1 MADSQKE
8 NGVEKANTF
17 FVRAEE
23 VALTHNFDYAIDMY
37 LEGLKCAPDALEG
50 HLALRKFALDRRS
63 KNGKKPSVIEKVKHH
78 GGKTPL
84 EEMLNAEYL
93 LARDPDHLPYAEAL
107 LKAAATGGYK
117 KTVAWIAQV
126 IFEVN
131 RNSNKPSFATYV
143 LLKDCYAKAEMFNE
157 AINACKY
164 AIELK
169 KNHPEL
175 LDEMRDLCAK
185 MTVRDG
191 KYGQAED
198 FRDSIRDKKKQEKL
212 HAQDGA
218 VKSPEYLAEALDD
231 AKKAFDANPE
241 SPVNI
246 LELAEAHFDLGT
258 EQGYKDSLIVLQ
270 KASLKYKEFTF
281 KRRIGELKIRK
292 FKENIRSAKAAV
304 DADPDNKELKKKFD
318 EALEHFAA
326 LELEHYKGCVANY
339 STDLHMK
346 YEYALRLL
354 VNNQYNDAI
363 PLFQE
368 AQRDP
373 QRRIH
378 AMDKTGLCFFFKGWY
393 TDAIDIFKK
402 ALDSCE
408 IKDSAIA
415 KELRYNLARSYQ
427 QVSRTQEALDI
438 FRKLAQL
445 DFNYKDVA
453 KRVDDLRNLKE

>member
-1 MADSQKE
+1 MADPQKE
-8 NGVEKANTF
+8 NGNEKADAF

-23 VALTHNFDYAIDMY
+23 VALTSNFDYAIDLY
-37 LEGLKCAPDALEG
+37 LEGLSRSPDAIEG
-50 HLALRKFALDRRS
+50 HLALRKLAFNRRS
-63 KNGKKPSVIEKVKHH
+63 QKGKKPSVIEKVKYH
-78 GGKTPL
+78 GGKTLL

-93 LARDPDHLPYAEAL
+93 LARDPGHLPYAEAL
-107 LKAAATGGYK
+107 LKAAAAEGHK
-117 KTVAWIAQV
+117 NTVAWIAHV
-126 IFEVN
+126 IFEMS
-131 RNSNKPSFATYV
+131 RNGNKPTFALYI
-143 LLKDCYAKAEMFNE
+143 LLKDCYAKVEMFDE
-157 AINACKY
+157 AIHACTC

-175 LDEMRDLCAK
+175 LDEMRDLCASK
-185 MTVRDG
+185 TVKDG
-191 KYGQAED
+191 GYGQTED

-212 HAQDGA
+212 HAQNEA
-218 VKSPEYLAEALDD
+218 VKSTEYLAEALDD
-231 AKKAFDANPE
+231 AKKAFDAGPE
-241 SPVNI
+241 SPINI
-246 LELAEAHFDLGT
+246 LRLAEANFDLNT

-270 KASLKYKEFTF
+270 KANLKYKDFTY

-292 FKENIRSAKAAV
+292 FKENIRSVKALI
-304 DADPDNKELKKKFD
+304 DANPDNKEIRKKLD

-326 LELEHYKGCVANY
+326 FELEHYKGCVANY
-339 STDLHMK
+339 ATDLHMK

-354 VNNQYNDAI
+354 VNNQYNEAI

-373 QRRIH
+373 QRRIR

-393 TDAIDIFKK
+393 NDAIDIFEK
-402 ALDSCE
+402 ALKNCE

-415 KELRYNLARSYQ
+415 KELRYNLARSFQ
-427 QVSRTQEALDI
+427 QASRTKEALDT

-453 KRVDDLRNLKE
+453 KRVDELRESME

>member
-1 MADSQKE
+1 MADSQEE
-8 NGVEKANTF
+8 NGTEKASAF
-17 FVRAEE
+17 FVKAEE
-23 VALTHNFDYAIDMY
+23 VALTSNFDYAIDMY
-37 LEGLKCAPDALEG
+37 LEGLKRTPDALEG
-50 HLALRKFALDRRS
+50 HLGLRKLAFDRRS
-63 KNGKKPSVIEKVKHH
+63 KDGKKPSVVEKVRHH

-93 LARDPDHLPYAEAL
+93 LARDPEHLPYAEAL
-107 LKAAATGGYK
+107 LKAAAAGGYK
-117 KTVAWIAQV
+117 NTVAWIAQV
-126 IFEVN
+126 IFEIN
-131 RNSNKPSFATYV
+131 RKSNKPSFATYV

-169 KNHPEL
+169 KDHPEL
-175 LDEMRDLCAK
+175 HDEIRDLCAK
-185 MTVRDG
+185 MTVKDG

-212 HAQDGA
+212 HAQNEA
-218 VKSPEYLAEALDD
+218 VKSTEYLAEALDD

-246 LELAEAHFDLGT
+246 LRLAEANFDLGT

-270 KASLKYKEFTF
+270 KANLKYKEFTF

-292 FKENIRSAKAAV
+292 FKENIRSVKGAV
-304 DADPDNKELKKKFD
+304 DADHDNKELKKKLD

-326 LELEHYKGCVANY
+326 FELEHYKGCVANY

-354 VNNQYNDAI
+354 VNNQYNEAI

-368 AQRDP
+368 AQKDP

-393 TDAIDIFKK
+393 TDAIDIFEK

-415 KELRYNLARSYQ
+415 KELRYNLARTYQ
-427 QVSRTQEALDI
+427 QVSRTREALDT

-453 KRVDDLRNLKE
+453 KRVDELRDSKE

>member
-8 NGVEKANTF
+8 NDTEKAKAF
-17 FVRAEE
+17 FARAEE
-23 VALTHNFDYAIDMY
+23 VALTNNFDYAVEMY

-50 HLALRKFALDRRS
+50 HLALRRFALDHRG
-63 KNGKKPSVIEKVKHH
+63 KNGKKPSVIEKVKYR

-93 LARDPDHLPYAEAL
+93 LAKDPDHLTYAEAL
-107 LKAAATGGYK
+107 LKAAAAGGYK
-117 KTVAWIAQV
+117 NTVAWIAQL
-126 IFEVN
+126 IFEMN
-131 RNSNKPSFATYV
+131 RKSDKPSFAAYL
-143 LLKDCYAKAEMFNE
+143 LLKDCYAKVEMFDQ
-157 AINACKY
+157 AISACKC
-164 AIELK
+164 AIDLK

-175 LDEMRDLCAK
+175 LNEMRDLCAK
-185 MTVRDG
+185 KTVKDG
-191 KYGQAED
+191 GYGQAED

-212 HAQDGA
+212 HAQDEA
-218 VKSPEYLAEALDD
+218 VKSDEYLAEALDD

-246 LELAEAHFDLGT
+246 LRLAEAHFDLGT
-258 EQGYKDSLIVLQ
+258 DQGHKDSLIVLQ
-270 KASLKYKEFTF
+270 KAHAKYNDFTF
-281 KRRIGELKIRK
+281 KRRTGELKIRK
-292 FKENIRSAKAAV
+292 FKENIRTVKTAV
-304 DADPDNKELKKKFD
+304 DADPDNKELRKKLD
-318 EALEHFAA
+318 DMVEQFAT
-326 LELEHYKGCVANY
+326 LELEHYKGCVEYY

-354 VNNQYNDAI
+354 VNNQYDEAI
-363 PLFQE
+363 PLFQG

-373 QRRIH
+373 QRRIR

-393 TDAIDIFKK
+393 TDAIDIFEK

-408 IKDSAIA
+408 VKDSAIA
-415 KELRYNLARSYQ
+415 KEVRYNLARSYQ
-427 QVSRTQEALDI
+427 QVSRTQEALET

-453 KRVDDLRNLKE
+453 KRVDELRSQEE